1 MTKTL
6 IIICMVLVAVF
17 IFTEITGLY
26 DRTAKPK
33 ITDSEPAEPAPAVN
47 HTIAVS
53 GQDLPGMPAYLEDS
67 LSKAHQEGVDA
78 LGKWL
83 KTWQKKI
90 QDPRL
95 AWIELDYIVLLNL
108 KDHKA
113 ARERFLA
120 VQARV
125 PDTSPVYGR
134 VQKLA
139 PAYEQ

>member
-6 IIICMVLVAVF
+6 IIIFMVLVAVF
-17 IFTEITGLY
+17 IFTELTGLY

-33 ITDSEPAEPAPAVN
+33 IATSEPVEPTPAAN
-47 HTIAVS
+47 HTITVS
-53 GQDLPGMPAYLEDS
+53 GQELPGMPAYLEDT
-67 LSKAHQEGVDA
+67 LAKAHQEGVEA

-120 VQARV
+120 VQARI
-125 PDTSPVYGR
+125 PETSPVYSR

>member
-6 IIICMVLVAVF
+6 IIIFMVLVGVF
-17 IFTEITGLY
+17 IFTEITGVY

-33 ITDSEPAEPAPAVN
+33 ITTTEPAAAHDAGPA
-47 HTIAVS
+47 IAVS
-53 GQDLPGMPAYLEDS
+53 GQDLPGLPAYLEDS
-67 LSKAHQEGVDA
+67 LSQAHQEGLEA

-83 KTWQKKI
+83 KAWSKKV

-95 AWIELDYIVLLNL
+95 AWIELDYVVLLNL

-125 PDTSPVYGR
+125 PETSPVFSR

-139 PAYEQ
+139 PAYDQ